1 MELEKCI
8 NGRRSVRSYQD
19 KPVSKED
26 IAKILKAGVMA
37 PSSRNR
43 KPWKFIVITNKEKIR
58 EISAKVKSALR
69 LLGGKFGER
78 AESEEDVIFYEAPLL
93 ILIVA
98 EEEPK
103 STLIDCVLA
112 AENMMLEGYNLGL
125 GSCYIGLMNK
135 MEEDSVYLKT
145 LGINENQKLYC
156 PLIFGYP
163 TVWPQPKDRKPIIQ
177 KRID

>member
-1 MELEKCI
+1 M
-8 NGRRSVRSYQD
+8 RSYED
-19 KPVSKED
+19 KPVAEED
-26 IAKILKAGVMA
+26 ITKLLKAGVMA

-43 KPWKFIVITNKEKIR
+43 LPWKFIVITNKEKIR
-58 EISAKVKSALR
+58 EISTKVKSALR
-69 LLGGKFGER
+69 LLGGKYGER
-78 AESEEDVIFYEAPLL
+78 AESKEDVIFYEAPLL

-98 EEEPK
+98 EEETK

-135 MEEDSVYLKT
+135 MDDPAYLKT
-145 LGINENQKLYC
+145 LGINENQTLYC

-163 TVWPQPKDRKPIIQ
+163 TLWPQPKEREPEIQ
-177 KRID
+177 NRIE